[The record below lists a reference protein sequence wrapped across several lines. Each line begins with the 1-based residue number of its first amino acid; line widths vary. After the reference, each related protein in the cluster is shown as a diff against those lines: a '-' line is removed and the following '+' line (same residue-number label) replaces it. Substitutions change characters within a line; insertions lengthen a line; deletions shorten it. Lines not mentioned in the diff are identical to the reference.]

1 MTHSQNDS
9 TKKPARPGSARAKLE
24 AFERQAALR
33 KASYR
38 KVWIL
43 GGFLVVALIGVIVFD
58 GMAADT
64 RFVEQAK
71 GLAVLARGGDWKA
84 LEEFIAEDFQ
94 VEVKPSGQVLDRSA
108 LLGLMKRYAG
118 NGIPVYLTYP
128 HRRDDDK
135 DKPSIDA
142 WLIWSREPLSVAANT
157 LPLVRVWTFRAHF
170 EKRGGVW
177 VLAGAVAREAIV
189 DGNR

>member
-1 MTHSQNDS
+1 MNHSRNAAD
-9 TKKPARPGSARAKLE
+9 KKPARPGSARAKLE

-43 GGFLVVALIGVIVFD
+43 GGFLVVALVGLIIFD
-58 GMAADT
+58 GMSADT

-94 VEVKPSGQVLDRSA
+94 VEIQPSGQVLDRSGLIA
-108 LLGLMKRYAG
+108 LMKRYAG
-118 NGIPVYLTYP
+118 RGIPVYLTYP
-128 HRRDDDK
+128 HARRDDK
-135 DKPSIDA
+135 ERPWIDA
-142 WLIWSREPLSVAANT
+142 WLIWSREPPGSDANRI
-157 LPLVRVWTFRAHF
+157 PIIRAWTFRAGF
-170 EKRGGVW
+170 EKRDGTW
-177 VLAGAVAREAIV
+177 VLARARAREAIA
-189 DGNR
+189 DGSR